1 MGWGEQGNFSN
12 TKAIGNGFLENE
24 TDFGLDYRI
33 YLGRDDDNLLI
44 ILGDGT
50 RDRQQRDIAA
60 AKAYRQDYVELS
72 VIVRHHPLLDC
83 SPHASNIRERSE
95 NLHYARFLAFSNQ
108 SAIRNHKSSTSMRPP
123 LRYFTP
129 FHVHLHD

>member
-1 MGWGEQGNFSN
+1 MGWREQGNFSN
-12 TKAIGNGFLENE
+12 TKGIGNGFLENE

-33 YLGRDDDNLLI
+33 YLGRDDDNLLV
-44 ILGDGT
+44 ILGGGT
-50 RDRQQRDIAA
+50 RKRQQRNIVA
-60 AKAYRQDYVELS
+60 AKAYRQDYLELS

-83 SPHASNIRERSE
+83 SPHASNIKEKSE
-95 NLHYARFLAFSNQ
+95 DLQHAQILAFSNQ
-108 SAIRNHKSSTSMRPP
+108 LAIRNHKSSTPMRPP